1 MLTLP
6 RTVWRTAGIDATGD
20 TPLLAAC
27 RMAMDEDAEHE
38 PVRLLLEQR
47 ANPDLAPAG
56 VQAPLLLSCAKGK
69 TPVLTPR
76 PIWSVCQSGPTADWP
91 RLAGVWGS
99 LRHDVV
105 LKEASGGLAA

>member
-1 MLTLP
+1 MPVRRSSLGCVVLTLQ

-56 VQAPLLLSCAKGK
+56 VQAPLLLSCAKGADPCVD
-69 TPVLTPR
+69 TMPDMAWVPE
-76 PIWSVCQSGPTADWP
+76 PPTRWIG
-91 RLAGVWGS
+91 RGS
-99 LRHDVV
+99 P
-105 LKEASGGLAA
+105 EPGAA